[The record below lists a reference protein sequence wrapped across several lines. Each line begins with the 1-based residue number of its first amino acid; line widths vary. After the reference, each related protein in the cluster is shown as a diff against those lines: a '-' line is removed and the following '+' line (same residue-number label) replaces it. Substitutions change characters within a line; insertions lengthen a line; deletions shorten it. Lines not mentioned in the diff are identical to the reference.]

1 MKCVWV
7 NGLCSGVVLNLCPLS
22 MPYLDGFLNIIRHPR
37 MGLALG
43 LPIESPIPFPLHK
56 AAGWCVGGRVSH
68 IVADAFTCIM
78 YVQMRLYMCKS
89 NKTPNIYIYICI
101 YTCNST
107 RKWYVIVN
115 VIIYIYIVIYVII
128 YVISCYDHI
137 YIYMITYTYIDI
149 VLYIVSY
156 IITYYVH
163 TYIYIYRS
171 IFIHSLINRSCR
183 CVVSRIRVGPRGNP
197 VALGQGV
204 ECPQKGIK
212 KNSRNQPKSARDV
225 TLSAWF
231 FSNEPTQRKNRST
244 GLDHLANRETRSFRQ
259 ALQTAES
266 QFNYRLVTM
275 FQVYQVICVGQH
287 LMIPETWRSLFFL
300 PGNQPERRA
309 KDNPSDSATWG
320 STPWSSFPTMDMR
333 PGCGHTFKL
342 IIVSADMGY
351 KWVI

>member
-1 MKCVWV
+1 MLW
-7 NGLCSGVVLNLCPLS
+7 S
-22 MPYLDGFLNIIRHPR
+22 YLYIHDYIH
-37 MGLALG
+37 
-43 LPIESPIPFPLHK
+43 
-56 AAGWCVGGRVSH
+56 
-68 IVADAFTCIM
+68 
-78 YVQMRLYMCKS
+78 LYRYS
-89 NKTPNIYIYICI
+89 AIY
-101 YTCNST
+101 S
-107 RKWYVIVN
+107 
-115 VIIYIYIVIYVII
+115 IIYNYILR
-128 YVISCYDHI
+128 
-137 YIYMITYTYIDI
+137 TYI
-149 VLYIVSY
+149 
-156 IITYYVH
+156 H
-163 TYIYIYRS
+163 IYIYRS

-287 LMIPETWRSLFFL
+287 LMIPDTWRSLFFL

-320 STPWSSFPTMDMR
+320 STPRSSFPTMDMR